1 MSGVIEGGWEYV
13 IGAYAVSA
21 ATLLASGI
29 SLYLRWRAEERR
41 SGRAADDR

>member
-21 ATLLASGI
+21 GALLAYGV
-29 SLYLRWRAEERR
+29 SLWLRWHAEERR
-41 SGRAADDR
+41 SGRAADER